1 MSTVYGWLQTLP
13 FEDPVDRRRAA
24 VLQVLL
30 LAILGGSVVALGLP
44 FVTKAPD
51 TAKLVI
57 LSIMCVAAAGS
68 ALAWWRL
75 RLGHLGQAVTLA
87 SLTLA
92 AVIESFLFFGGFA
105 PHPSV
110 LVGSA
115 FPLLVA
121 ALGGNRRLMV
131 GVAVLQ
137 GTAMTAVGLLQVRGV
152 HFLLPDPEVPMVTQM
167 ISIWIILGLL
177 VLGMERMGVVME
189 QSVQDMRAQLEERQ
203 RAQEAL
209 RRSQDL
215 LRLIMDSMEDPV
227 ALMDA
232 NNTFIFTNPACQRTL
247 DGAPFTLQAVRARLD
262 ASDAA
267 AAVAAYASLADHGS
281 AAVSVAL
288 RDATGAAGR
297 RFDLTLVRTHFLD
310 APVVL
315 VVGRDVTD
323 RERLQHQLVHA
334 QKMDGIGRLAGGVAH
349 DFNNILLALGGH
361 AALAEELL
369 PPDHPARQDLREIHK
384 AASRAADLT
393 RQLLT
398 FSRRQVTQPT
408 RLDPGV
414 LLKDTS
420 QLLRR
425 LLGEDVRLELEISPG
440 LWTVQMDATQLSQ
453 VIMNLVVN
461 ARDAMPR
468 GGRLSVALSNV
479 DVTPEAA
486 SATPDARSGP
496 HVCLTVLDEGQGMDE
511 ATRSRM
517 FEPFFTTK
525 PAGQGTG
532 LGLAVCYGI
541 VKTAGGHIL
550 VDSAPNRGTRI
561 RVLLPRAPEGA
572 APLSPPEPR
581 APSHAPGGEETV
593 MLVEDEATVRHL
605 LERVLTNAGYRV
617 VAYPSGDDALAA
629 MAAGG
634 AAVDLL
640 ITDMVMPGR
649 QGDEVAAA
657 MRERDP
663 SLKVLLISGHSQ
675 SSLLQGPLPLGFH
688 FLAKPFVPHV
698 LLRQVRSILDGTTAP
713 AAHA

>member
-1 MSTVYGWLQTLP
+1 MPTVLGWLQTLP
-13 FEDPVDRRRAA
+13 FQDPLDRRRAA

-30 LAILGGSVVALGLP
+30 LAILGGSLVSLGLP

-57 LSIMCVAAAGS
+57 FSIMCVAAAGS

-75 RLGHLGQAVTLA
+75 RLGHLGQGVTLA

-131 GVAVLQ
+131 VVALLQ
-137 GTAMTAVGLLQVRGV
+137 GTAMTAVGVLQLRGV
-152 HFLLPDPEVPMVTQM
+152 HALLPDPEVPMVTHVV
-167 ISIWIILGLL
+167 SIWIILGLL
-177 VLGMERMGVVME
+177 VLGMDRMGVVME

-203 RAQEAL
+203 RAQDAL

-247 DGAPFTLQAVRARLD
+247 GATPLTVEAVRARLD
-262 ASDAA
+262 ARDVH
-267 AAVAAYASLADHGS
+267 AAVAAYSSLGQHGS

-297 RFDLTLVRTHFLD
+297 RFDLTLVRTRFLD
-310 APVVL
+310 APVLL

-361 AALAEELL
+361 ASLAEELL
-369 PPDHPARQDLREIHK
+369 PPDHPARQDLQEIHK

-414 LLKDTS
+414 LLKDTT

-425 LLGEDVRLELEISPG
+425 LLGEDVRLELNSVPG

-468 GGRLSVALSNV
+468 GGRLCVELSNV
-479 DVTPEAA
+479 DITPDAA
-486 SATPDARSGP
+486 SATPDAHAGP
-496 HVCLTVLDEGQGMDE
+496 HVCLTVRDEGQGMDD

-550 VDSAPNRGTRI
+550 VDSAPNRGTSI
-561 RVLLPRAPEGA
+561 QVLVPRAPEGA
-572 APLSPPEPR
+572 ALLGLPEPR
-581 APSHAPGGEETV
+581 APAHVPGGVETV
-593 MLVEDEATVRHL
+593 MLVEDEASVRHL
-605 LERVLTNAGYRV
+605 LERVLTAAGYRV
-617 VAYPSGDDALAA
+617 LAYPSGDDALDA

-634 AAVDLL
+634 VAVDLL
-640 ITDMVMPGR
+640 ITDMVMPGK

-657 MRERDP
+657 MRDRDP

>member
-1 MSTVYGWLQTLP
+1 MPTVLGWLQTLP
-13 FEDPVDRRRAA
+13 FQDPLDRRRAA

-30 LAILGGSVVALGLP
+30 LAILGGSLVSLGLP

-57 LSIMCVAAAGS
+57 FSIMCVAAAGS

-75 RLGHLGQAVTLA
+75 RLGHLGQGVTLA

-110 LVGSA
+110 LVGTA

-131 GVAVLQ
+131 AVALLQGVA
-137 GTAMTAVGLLQVRGV
+137 MTVVGLLQMRGV
-152 HFLLPDPEVPMVTQM
+152 HALLPDPEVPMVTHVV
-167 ISIWIILGLL
+167 SIWIILGLL
-177 VLGMERMGVVME
+177 VLGMDRMGRVMD

-203 RAQEAL
+203 RAQDAL

-227 ALMDA
+227 ALLDA

-247 DGAPFTLQAVRARLD
+247 GGTPVTLEAVRARLD
-262 ASDAA
+262 PRDAA
-267 AAVAAYASLADHGS
+267 AALAAYSALGDHGS
-281 AAVSVAL
+281 AAVSVGL
-288 RDATGAAGR
+288 RDANGAAGR
-297 RFDLTLVRTHFLD
+297 RLDLTLVRTRFLD
-310 APVVL
+310 APVLL
-315 VVGRDVTD
+315 VVARDVTD

-349 DFNNILLALGGH
+349 DFNNLLLALGGH
-361 AALAEELL
+361 AALAEEQL
-369 PPDHPARQDLREIHK
+369 PPDHPARQDIQEIHK

-398 FSRRQVTQPT
+398 FSRRQVTQAT

-414 LLKDTS
+414 LLKDTT

-425 LLGEDVRLELEISPG
+425 LLGEDVRLQLETAPG
-440 LWTVQMDATQLSQ
+440 LWAVQMDATQLTQ

-468 GGRLSVALSNV
+468 GGRLCVDLSNV
-479 DVTPEAA
+479 DITPHAA
-486 SATPDARSGP
+486 SATPDAHAGP
-496 HVCLTVLDEGQGMDE
+496 HVCLTVRDEGQGMDE

-550 VDSAPNRGTRI
+550 VDSGPHRGTSI
-561 RVLLPRAPEGA
+561 RVLLPRAPEG
-572 APLSPPEPR
+572 PTTTTQQEPR
-581 APSHAPGGEETV
+581 IPSHAPGGVETV
-593 MLVEDEATVRHL
+593 MLVEDEDSVRNL
-605 LERVLTNAGYRV
+605 LERVLTAAGYKV
-617 VAYPSGDDALAA
+617 LTYASGDDALAA
-629 MAAGG
+629 MAVGG

-640 ITDMVMPGR
+640 ITDMVMPGK

-663 SLKVLLISGHSQ
+663 ALRVLLISGHSQ
-675 SSLLQGPLPLGFH
+675 SSLLQGPLPFGFH